1 MLKHYQ
7 RTECGCAKCATC
19 CEIMPGY
26 LVPDDLLPY
35 ISATTGKSIWDIK
48 DWSPEKFREWTGG
61 HLLASDGYLVISG
74 GIPVRAETLVPRG
87 KSRGGT
93 GACMNLSPSGGCAV
107 HESSPWGCRMF
118 SACKPHDQKDELDK
132 ERDKE
137 LSLQGFHA
145 LREEKES
152 HNNGGFSLYYTMWE
166 WLSDNG
172 GKHPIS
178 AKARKGRLRRKLE
191 KINH

>member
-61 HLLASDGYLVISG
+61 HLLASDGGVARVTVGLLWSMT
-74 GIPVRAETLVPRG
+74 AELT
-87 KSRGGT
+87 
-93 GACMNLSPSGGCAV
+93 
-107 HESSPWGCRMF
+107 
-118 SACKPHDQKDELDK
+118 
-132 ERDKE
+132 
-137 LSLQGFHA
+137 
-145 LREEKES
+145 
-152 HNNGGFSLYYTMWE
+152 
-166 WLSDNG
+166 
-172 GKHPIS
+172 
-178 AKARKGRLRRKLE
+178 
-191 KINH
+191 